1 MTTINNTELDSK
13 FSIVNGNL
21 ILDPDMKY
29 ESCTGVGDIVALK
42 NDTKK
47 IGVVSF
53 IDEEKIDVDWLDT
66 SKTEESACDLVLL
79 PINIGLKLIENS
91 PILNLWED
99 LSNGKNDSLDLKCL
113 YLNDLVINEVPF
125 IKAFKNTNTLMDKRF
140 KRKFNLYKKFG
151 PNQIY
156 RTNLYTIKNGK
167 IGFDDSRFVYYLLQ
181 NHVVYYLGIDLSN
194 EDFNVY
200 LFSK

>member
-1 MTTINNTELDSK
+1 MNTINNTEFDSK
-13 FSIVNGNL
+13 YSIVNGNL

-113 YLNDLVINEVPF
+113 YLNDIVINEVPF
-125 IKAFKNTNTLMDKRF
+125 IKAFKNTNTLMDKKF

-167 IGFDDSRFVYYLLQ
+167 IGLDESRFVYYLLQ

>member
-1 MTTINNTELDSK
+1 MNTINNTEFDSK
-13 FSIVNGNL
+13 YSIVNGNL

-125 IKAFKNTNTLMDKRF
+125 IKAFKNTNTLMDKKF

-167 IGFDDSRFVYYLLQ
+167 IGLDESRFVYYLLQ

>member
-1 MTTINNTELDSK
+1 MNTINNTEFDSK
-13 FSIVNGNL
+13 YSIVNGNL
-21 ILDPDMKY
+21 ILDPDMNY
-29 ESCTGVGDIVALK
+29 DSCTGVGDIVALK
-42 NDTKK
+42 DDTKK

-125 IKAFKNTNTLMDKRF
+125 IKAFKNTNTLMDKKF

>member
-21 ILDPDMKY
+21 KLDPDMKY

-125 IKAFKNTNTLMDKRF
+125 IKAFKNTNTLMDKKF

-167 IGFDDSRFVYYLLQ
+167 IGLDESRFVYYLLQ

>member
-1 MTTINNTELDSK
+1 MNTINNTEFDSK
-13 FSIVNGNL
+13 YSIVNGNL

-113 YLNDLVINEVPF
+113 YLNDIVINEVPF
-125 IKAFKNTNTLMDKRF
+125 IKAFKNTNTLMDKKF

-167 IGFDDSRFVYYLLQ
+167 IGLDESRFVYYLLQ

-200 LFSK
+200 LFNK

>member
-1 MTTINNTELDSK
+1 MNTINNTEFDSK
-13 FSIVNGNL
+13 YSIVNGNL
-21 ILDPDMKY
+21 ILDPDMNY
-29 ESCTGVGDIVALK
+29 DSCTGVGDIVALK

-113 YLNDLVINEVPF
+113 YLNDIVINEVPF
-125 IKAFKNTNTLMDKRF
+125 IKAFKNTNTLMDKKF

-167 IGFDDSRFVYYLLQ
+167 IGLDESRFVYYLLQ

>member
-1 MTTINNTELDSK
+1 MNTINNTEFDSK
-13 FSIVNGNL
+13 YSIVNGNL
-21 ILDPDMKY
+21 ILDPDMNY
-29 ESCTGVGDIVALK
+29 DSCTGVGDIVALK

-125 IKAFKNTNTLMDKRF
+125 IKAFKNTNTLMDKKF

-167 IGFDDSRFVYYLLQ
+167 IGLDESRFVYYLLQ

>member
-1 MTTINNTELDSK
+1 MNTINNTEFDSK
-13 FSIVNGNL
+13 YSIVNGNL

-125 IKAFKNTNTLMDKRF
+125 IKAFKNTNTLMDKKF

-167 IGFDDSRFVYYLLQ
+167 IGLDESSFVYYLLQ

>member
-1 MTTINNTELDSK
+1 MNTINNTEFDSK
-13 FSIVNGNL
+13 YSIVNGNL
-21 ILDPDMKY
+21 ILDPDMNY
-29 ESCTGVGDIVALK
+29 DSCTGVGDIVALK
-42 NDTKK
+42 DDTKK

-66 SKTEESACDLVLL
+66 SKTEESACDLVQL

-125 IKAFKNTNTLMDKRF
+125 IKAFKNTNTLMDKKF

-167 IGFDDSRFVYYLLQ
+167 IGLDESRFVYYLLQ

-194 EDFNVY
+194 EDFNVD

>member
-21 ILDPDMKY
+21 KLDPDMKY

-53 IDEEKIDVDWLDT
+53 IDDEKINVDWLDT
-66 SKTEESACDLVLL
+66 SKTEEFACDLVLL
-79 PINIGLKLIENS
+79 PINIGLKFIENS

-125 IKAFKNTNTLMDKRF
+125 IKAFKNTNTLMDKKF

-200 LFSK
+200 LFNK

>member
-1 MTTINNTELDSK
+1 MNTINNTEFDSK
-13 FSIVNGNL
+13 YSIVNGNL

-125 IKAFKNTNTLMDKRF
+125 IKAFKNTNTLMDKKF

-167 IGFDDSRFVYYLLQ
+167 IGLDESRFVYYLLQ

-200 LFSK
+200 LFNK

>member
-1 MTTINNTELDSK
+1 MNTINNTEFDSK
-13 FSIVNGNL
+13 YSIVNGNL
-21 ILDPDMKY
+21 ILDPDMNY
-29 ESCTGVGDIVALK
+29 DSCTGVGDIVALK
-42 NDTKK
+42 DDTKK

-125 IKAFKNTNTLMDKRF
+125 IKAFKNTNTLMDKKF

-167 IGFDDSRFVYYLLQ
+167 IGLDESRFVYYLLQ